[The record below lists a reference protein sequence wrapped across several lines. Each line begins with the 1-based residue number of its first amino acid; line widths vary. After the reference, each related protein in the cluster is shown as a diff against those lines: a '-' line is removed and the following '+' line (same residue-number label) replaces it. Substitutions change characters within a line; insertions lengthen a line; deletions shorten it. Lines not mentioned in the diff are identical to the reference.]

1 MKTIAIIQ
9 ARMGSTRLPGKSLLP
24 IGGKPLIWHVAK
36 RTAMGKAVD
45 SVILA
50 TTTDKSDDGIADFA
64 RKEGIES
71 FRGNTED
78 VLDRFYNAA
87 KKAGAGKADVVV
99 RITGDSPL
107 VDPALID
114 KAVGMLVKG
123 KLDYVSNSRQ
133 PWMDGFD
140 VEAFTF
146 AALERAWIE
155 AKMASEREH
164 VTPYIRE
171 SGKFKVE
178 FMENDPALDGVQCSV
193 DRQEDLEFVR
203 EIIRRMAAD
212 GKGEEFS
219 YMDVIALLKREP
231 RLRDINRQSVVNEGY
246 FKSLKEDRRIK

>member
-24 IGGKPLIWHVAK
+24 IGGKPLIWHVVERSRQAK
-36 RTAMGKAVD
+36 KVDAV
-45 SVILA
+45 VLA
-50 TTTDKSDDGIADFA
+50 TTKDRSDDGIADFA
-64 RKEGIES
+64 GKNGIEC

-78 VLDRFYNAA
+78 VLDRFYQAA
-87 KKAGAGKADVVV
+87 KKYGAGMVV

-123 KLDYVSNSRQ
+123 KLDYVSNSKP

-146 AALERAWIE
+146 AALERAWKE
-155 AKMASEREH
+155 AGMASEREH
-164 VTPYIRE
+164 VTPYIRD
-171 SGKFKVE
+171 SGKFRVG

-193 DRQEDLEFVR
+193 DRKEDLEFVR
-203 EIIRRMAAD
+203 EIIKRMAEG
-212 GKGEEFS
+212 GKGEGFT
-219 YMDVIALLKREP
+219 YKDVIALLKREP

-246 FKSLKEDRRIK
+246 YKSLKEDRRIK